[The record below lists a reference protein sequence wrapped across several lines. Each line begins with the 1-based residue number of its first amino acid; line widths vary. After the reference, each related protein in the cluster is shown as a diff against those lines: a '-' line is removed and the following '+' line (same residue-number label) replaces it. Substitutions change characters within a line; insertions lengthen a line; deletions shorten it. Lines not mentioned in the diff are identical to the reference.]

1 MWALEMCFLFSL
13 KNTGFLCVVLPVAE
27 LPLQTRLRF
36 LNLYT
41 KKQKS
46 LLNERGS
53 IEKYSTLKCSVLL
66 ECVFLANLFQ
76 CSLLSPSSRFPFA
89 DQSTPVNYLQIFV
102 SAILA
107 TFFKEILEQ
116 DLLFML
122 LLRAG
127 QSLWVGDS
135 HLYCIKKAFIFDNN
149 YFSST
154 SHLNMSSHCQKSCSR
169 QNFPNSE
176 PLA

>member
-1 MWALEMCFLFSL
+1 MREEVQRNTVLSNVQCCWNVHFQQIYFNVLCLVPPLDFLLLISLLLLIIYRFLCLQSWQCFLR
-13 KNTGFLCVVLPVAE
+13 TIV
-27 LPLQTRLRF
+27 Q
-36 LNLYT
+36 
-41 KKQKS
+41 
-46 LLNERGS
+46 
-53 IEKYSTLKCSVLL
+53 
-66 ECVFLANLFQ
+66 
-76 CSLLSPSSRFPFA
+76 SSFNK
-89 DQSTPVNYLQIFV
+89 T
-102 SAILA
+102 
-107 TFFKEILEQ
+107 EILEQ

>member
-1 MWALEMCFLFSL
+1 MREEVQRNTVLSNVQCCWNVHFYQIYFNVLCLVPPLDFLLLISL
-13 KNTGFLCVVLPVAE
+13 LLLIIYRFLC
-27 LPLQTRLRF
+27 LQSWQRF
-36 LNLYT
+36 LRT
-41 KKQKS
+41 IVQ
-46 LLNERGS
+46 
-53 IEKYSTLKCSVLL
+53 
-66 ECVFLANLFQ
+66 
-76 CSLLSPSSRFPFA
+76 PSFNK
-89 DQSTPVNYLQIFV
+89 T
-102 SAILA
+102 
-107 TFFKEILEQ
+107 EILEQ

-127 QSLWVGDS
+127 QSLQVGDS